1 MIREATEADIP
12 RLLGFARR
20 FHEAKQDRYGFD
32 AASTEGFFRQVLA
45 IGVVLIGSD
54 GFLAGFA
61 LPEPSNSGH
70 RVAHEAFWWS
80 EGRDGLRLRKKFEQW
95 AAAEGC
101 CEVQFSHPEGER
113 TVEKILTRAGYEP
126 ATRVWRKAI

>member
-20 FHEAKQDRYGFD
+20 FHEAAQQPFGFD
-32 AASTEGFFRQVLA
+32 EASTEGFFRQVLA
-45 IGVVLIGSD
+45 MGVVLISSD

-61 LPEPSNSGH
+61 LPEITNRSH
-70 RVAHEAFWWS
+70 RVAHEILWWS
-80 EGRDGLRLRKKFEQW
+80 ERRDGQRLRRQFEQW
-95 AAAEGC
+95 AAAQGC

-113 TVEKILTRAGYEP
+113 TVGKILTRAGYGP
-126 ATRVWRKAI
+126 ATRVLRKAI